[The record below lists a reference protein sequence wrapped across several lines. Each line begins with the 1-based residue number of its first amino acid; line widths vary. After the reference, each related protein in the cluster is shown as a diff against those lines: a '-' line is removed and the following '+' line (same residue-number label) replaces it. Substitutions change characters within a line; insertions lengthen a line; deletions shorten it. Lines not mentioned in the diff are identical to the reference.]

1 VGNGLVLQ
9 RELEYGIYQEIQ
21 IFYVKVDQ
29 GLVLQKTEDSLPQK
43 VEPSFTR
50 CSKAGNIV
58 TLMHFDNAGH
68 RFF

>member
-43 VEPSFTR
+43 VESLPLQDAVKLVVS
-50 CSKAGNIV
+50 
-58 TLMHFDNAGH
+58 
-68 RFF
+68 